1 MKNIISQFDLT
12 DKIALVT
19 GSSRG
24 IGLQLARAYGQAGA
38 TIILNGRSVPK
49 LGEAAQSLQ
58 SEGIKAY
65 PVPFD
70 VCNEN
75 EVDSGITKIEKT
87 FGRIDILVN
96 NAGTIIRKPIV
107 DTSPSEFR
115 GIIEADLI
123 SALIV
128 SKRVVGKMIAERSGK
143 IINICSMMSEYGRNH
158 VSAYASA
165 KGGLKMLTKNMCVE
179 WAKYNIQING
189 IGPGYIE
196 TALTKDLVKEDHPFN
211 KLVMSRTPAARWG
224 KVEDLC
230 GAALLLA
237 SEAGSFINGQIIYV
251 DGGILANFGYME
263 GENNE
268 G

>member
-1 MKNIISQFDLT
+1 MKNIISQFYLT
-12 DKIALVT
+12 NKVALVT
-19 GSSRG
+19 GSSQG

-38 TIILNGRSVPK
+38 SVILNGRSVPK
-49 LGEAAQSLQ
+49 LEQAAKSLQ
-58 SEGIKAY
+58 SEGIKVHIA
-65 PVPFD
+65 PFD
-70 VCNEN
+70 VCNEE
-75 EVDSGITKIEKT
+75 EVDSGITEIEKSL
-87 FGRIDILVN
+87 GRIDILVN

-107 DTSPSEFR
+107 DTSLSEFR
-115 GIIEADLI
+115 TILETDLL
-123 SALIV
+123 SVLTV
-128 SKRVVGKMIAERSGK
+128 SKRVVRKMIEGQSGK
-143 IINICSMMSEYGRNH
+143 IINICSMMSEYGRNR

-179 WAKYNIQING
+179 WAKYNIQVNG
-189 IGPGYIE
+189 LGPGYIE
-196 TALTKDLVKEDHPFN
+196 TALTKDLMKEDNPFN

-263 GENNE
+263 DENK
-268 G
+268 